1 MNSPASLANRANA
14 ESATPEHFGRVH
26 DLLIIGGGINGA
38 GIARDA
44 SGRGLTVALVEASD
58 LGGATSSA
66 STKLIHGGLR
76 YLEFYAFGLVR
87 KALAEREVL
96 LDIAPHIT
104 WPQSFILPHSPE
116 QRPEWML
123 RAGLFLYDHLARRR
137 VVPGSARVDLRQD
150 RAGRALLP
158 QFTRGF
164 RYWDGWVDDAR
175 LVIANLQDARAKGA
189 LVLPRTR
196 VVRAEFDGTVWQAT
210 LGDGRSLAARRIIN
224 TAGPWA
230 SEVARTVLGRND
242 APALRLVQGSHIIT
256 RRVHM
261 GRDAFMFQQPD
272 GRIIFVIPYERDFSL
287 IGTTERDI
295 DSPEAAQIT
304 ETETDYL
311 IAAANRYL
319 SRPLTRSDVV
329 HSYAGVRPLI
339 LEPGKG
345 DRETTRD
352 YRLVAHDGVPAMTV
366 VGGKI
371 TTYRVLAEDVLKAIA
386 PKSKPWTHDAPL
398 PGGDV
403 VRLDGET
410 GQDAFKRWLVDL
422 TARQENYDP
431 KLVKRLAMTL
441 GTAAEPLL
449 NGGLGDNIG
458 GLFEAELDHYVRNE
472 WATCSADV
480 LWRRTKMGLH
490 IGNAGKAAVARWF
503 GETAALD
510 SGEAADDASTA
521 GHRFAVPGKA

>member
-1 MNSPASLANRANA
+1 MNDPASLD
-14 ESATPEHFGRVH
+14 RVH

-44 SGRGLTVALVEASD
+44 SGRGLTVALVEAGD

-96 LDIAPHIT
+96 LDIAPQIS

-123 RAGLFLYDHLARRR
+123 RAGLWLYDNLARRKI
-137 VVPGSARVDLRQD
+137 VPGSERIDLRND
-150 RAGRALLP
+150 RAGRALDAK
-158 QFTRGF
+158 FTRAF

-175 LVIANLQDARAKGA
+175 LVIANLQDAAARGA

-196 VVRAEFDGTVWQAT
+196 VVRAEFADGVWTAT
-210 LGDGRSLAARRIIN
+210 LGDGRTLTAKRIIN
-224 TAGPWA
+224 AAGPWA
-230 SEVARTVLGRND
+230 ESVARTVLGRND
-242 APALRLVQGSHIIT
+242 APALRLVQGSHIVT
-256 RRVHM
+256 RRVHL
-261 GRDAFMFQQPD
+261 GKDAFMLQQPD

-295 DSPEAAQIT
+295 EAPEAARIT
-304 ETETDYL
+304 EDETEYL
-311 IAAANRYL
+311 LAAANRYL
-319 SRPLTRSDVV
+319 SRPLTRADVV
-329 HSYAGVRPLI
+329 HSFAGVRPLI
-339 LEPGKG
+339 LEAGKG

-352 YRLVAHDGVPAMTV
+352 FRLVEHDGVPALTV

-371 TTYRVLAEDVLKAIA
+371 TTYRVLAEGVMQAIA
-386 PKSKPWTHDAPL
+386 PKSKPWTATAPL

-403 VRLDGET
+403 ERLPGES
-410 GQDAFKRWLVDL
+410 GQEAFKRWLVNL
-422 TARQENYDP
+422 TAAQEDYDP
-431 KLVKRLAMTL
+431 KLVKRLALTL

-449 NGGLGDNIG
+449 KAGLGASIG
-458 GLFEAELDHYVRNE
+458 GLFEAELQHYVDKE
-472 WATCSADV
+472 WATTADDV

-490 IGNAGKAAVARWF
+490 INSAGRAEIARWF
-503 GETAALD
+503 GEAAGLVED
-510 SGEAADDASTA
+510 ETPIT
-521 GHRFAVPGKA
+521 HRFATPGA